1 MALPRKYR
9 LTARKDFAGV
19 FKQGETVRHGF
30 FFIKFRPNN
39 LAWARAGV
47 VVSARVSK
55 KAVVRNKIRRI
66 VSQALAKPEIL
77 GLSKD
82 LAVIVSPT
90 IVGKRPKEIKS
101 ALEQTIKKLSSQLK

>member
-1 MALPRKYR
+1 MALPKKYR

-19 FKQGETVRHGF
+19 FKQGKTVEHDF
-30 FFIKFRPNN
+30 FFIKFRPNG
-39 LAWARAGV
+39 LARARVGI
-47 VVSARVSK
+47 VVSAKVSK

-82 LAVIVSPT
+82 LAVIVSPS
-90 IVGKRPKEIKS
+90 IVGKRPKEIKG
-101 ALEQTIKKLSSQLK
+101 ALEQAIKKITSQLK